1 MVELALNFL
10 FFLTRTTFHV
20 YENIKNAGSVYSVKL
35 DSGYIILNL
44 KNFIF

>member
-20 YENIKNAGSVYSVKL
+20 YENTKNAGSVYSVIL